1 MEPGEAGCRSAGRW
15 ELCQRRGEEMSW
27 KCSDRGAGTPHSQ
40 GRTLLFNVH
49 VRSHERQALGP
60 GLWALLK
67 CEVNISFQSDVTDA
81 DAPAFFQ
88 YLSQRAFLAKTCICC
103 TFIH

>member
-1 MEPGEAGCRSAGRW
+1 MEPGEAGCRSAGAGSSASR
-15 ELCQRRGEEMSW
+15 EER